1 MRSYL
6 LFRGSILD
14 LFRIARPIIGRLA
27 DPASMPVSHTRV
39 EMVCG
44 GANASVDSDLSGYFR
59 LDVDTLQPVRN
70 PGQWSISK
78 NTLLAPRSDVVRF
91 EKFGG
96 LRARSNL
103 NAPKRS

>member
-6 LFRGSILD
+6 LFVVPFLIYSA
-14 LFRIARPIIGRLA
+14 IARPIIGRLI
-27 DPASMPVSHTRV
+27 DQASMPVSHARV

-59 LDVDTLQPVRN
+59 LDDDTLQPVRN

-78 NTLLAPRSDVVRF
+78 NTLLAPRSAVVKF